1 MIEMDNNVQM
11 ALFALADLI
20 GEDRQ
25 KVEGDAVNGMAF
37 DWRGLRVEVVIRSS
51 WVEMFDDETGETL
64 ISMAVP
70 NSEAIIRV
78 RRPADGHGKGWS
90 NFISEPA
97 PLGFY
102 HKNNRI
108 AHFLKS

>member
-1 MIEMDNNVQM
+1 MADTMKAVQM
-11 ALFALADLI
+11 LADLI
-20 GEDRQ
+20 GEDPQEIIALAAARR
-25 KVEGDAVNGMAF
+25 AFYWNGLSVLILVRR
-37 DWRGLRVEVVIRSS
+37 D

-64 ISMAVP
+64 VSVAVP
-70 NSEAIIRV
+70 ESGATRLV

-90 NFISEPA
+90 NFTSEPA

-108 AHFLKS
+108 AHFLKR